1 MRRERSRD
9 NVNIVTRGFQPYI
22 ASFGFGALENKMKIA
37 AVISRYL
44 LGLLFSVFGLN
55 GFLHFIHQPPP
66 ANPVALQFFVAVST
80 SHYMMVV
87 FLVQLVAGLLLLMGR
102 FVPLALAVLAPVL
115 VNILNYH
122 ITMDPGGIG
131 PGLTAAILWVI
142 VFLRYRSSFAH
153 IFQQRPAEETAPAH

>member
-1 MRRERSRD
+1 
-9 NVNIVTRGFQPYI
+9 
-22 ASFGFGALENKMKIA
+22 MKTA
-37 AVISRYL
+37 ANISRYI
-44 LGLLFSVFGLN
+44 LGLLFTVFGLN

-66 ANPVALQFFVAVST
+66 ANPVALQFFVAVSA
-80 SHYMMVV
+80 SHYMILV
-87 FLVQLVAGLLLLMGR
+87 FLVQLVGGLLLLSGR
-102 FVPLALAVLAPVL
+102 YVPLALAILAPVL

-131 PGLTAAILWVI
+131 AGLVATILWVM